1 MNFGQAIDSAFI
13 KKYKTFKGRACRA
26 EWFYFLLF
34 SFILTL
40 IVSIIGSFWSISNV
54 DLEILST
61 MSEEE
66 ITEYLVQGESFQVL
80 QWLVLAISIVLF
92 VPSMSVTIRRLQD
105 IDISFAWVI
114 PYFIGSIMAVA
125 SGFDPTSESSQRL
138 GGISNLIL
146 IVYLLVFLRKGTP
159 GKNRFGKNPL
169 EELQKDTY

>member
-1 MNFGQAIDSAFI
+1 M
-13 KKYKTFKGRACRA
+13 
-26 EWFYFLLF
+26 
-34 SFILTL
+34 
-40 IVSIIGSFWSISNV
+40 
-54 DLEILST
+54 
-61 MSEEE
+61 
-66 ITEYLVQGESFQVL
+66 
-80 QWLVLAISIVLF
+80 LF

-114 PYFIGSIMAVA
+114 PYFIGSVMAVA
-125 SGFDPTSESSQRL
+125 SGFDPTSEFSQRL